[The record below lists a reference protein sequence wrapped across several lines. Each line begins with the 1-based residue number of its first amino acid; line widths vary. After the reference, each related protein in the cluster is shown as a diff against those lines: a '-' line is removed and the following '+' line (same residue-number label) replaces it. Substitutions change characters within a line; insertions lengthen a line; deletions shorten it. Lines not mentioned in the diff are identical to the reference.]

1 MVLRGKN
8 YTVQVTPDGVLL
20 KSTRRYMRFSSLER
34 LYTYSVL
41 VKAREDWMRD
51 YMPDLLQEQIQD
63 GIHGA
68 FNDFRVWYESRKSRA
83 KKSRSDGWQTPAV
96 AQTLG
101 RKAVGPEPPRKLRPH
116 HGGLHQLKMKGDM
129 YACTY
134 CLRRV
139 YAWHLV
145 TCHSL

>member
-83 KKSRSDGWQTPAV
+83 KNHVRMVGKLLLWHKHSVEKLWDPSR
-96 AQTLG
+96 
-101 RKAVGPEPPRKLRPH
+101 PENYDRI
-116 HGGLHQLKMKGDM
+116 ME
-129 YACTY
+129 
-134 CLRRV
+134 V
-139 YAWHLV
+139 Y
-145 TCHSL
+145 TS